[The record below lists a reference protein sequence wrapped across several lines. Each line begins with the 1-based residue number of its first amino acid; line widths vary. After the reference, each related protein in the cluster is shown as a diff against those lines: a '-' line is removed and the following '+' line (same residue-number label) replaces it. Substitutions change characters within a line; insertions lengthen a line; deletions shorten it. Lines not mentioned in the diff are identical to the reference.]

1 MSKKLISICIP
12 VLNEAENIE
21 SLLHALRT
29 ETKKLGKYNFEFV
42 FSDNN
47 SNDESWEKIKTLSKS
62 DKRISGIRFSKNIG
76 YQNSILQNYF
86 YAKGHALIVLD
97 ADLQDPPAL
106 IKLFLQEWENG
117 FQIVY
122 GVRKVRQGS
131 KIDTVVRSFGYS
143 ILAWASDNAL
153 HMNVGDFRLI
163 DRSVVEVLRTRNHS
177 HQYLRGVISSLGF
190 KEKGIS
196 YSRNVRQ
203 KGKSKFN
210 AFTVLKLGLLGLMS
224 FSTKPIRLFIPIA
237 VFFILL
243 SIFGIAWIILL
254 NLTHQDLPRGFSV
267 TQIFIFTSIG
277 VNSLFFAIAGDYLH
291 KIYRSLN
298 PTHNGFIQESI

>member
-1 MSKKLISICIP
+1 MGKKLISICIP
-12 VLNEAENIE
+12 VLNESENIE
-21 SLLHALRT
+21 SLIFALKT
-29 ETKKLGKYNFEFV
+29 ETKKLGQYKFEFV

-47 SNDESWEKIKTLSKS
+47 SDDDSWEKIKALSKM
-62 DKRISGIRFSKNIG
+62 DKRIRGIRFSKNIG

-86 YAKGHALIVLD
+86 YAEGQALIVLD
-97 ADLQDPPAL
+97 ADLQDPPE
-106 IKLFLQEWENG
+106 LFKIFLEEWENG
-117 FQIVY
+117 FQIIY
-122 GVRKVRQGS
+122 GVRKVRKGS
-131 KIDTVVRSFGYS
+131 RIDSVLRSLGYS
-143 ILAWASDNAL
+143 FLSWASDNAL

-190 KEKGIS
+190 KEKGIP
-196 YSRNVRQ
+196 YSRNIRK

-210 AFTVLKLGLLGLMS
+210 AFKVLKLGLLGLMS
-224 FSTKPIRLFIPIA
+224 FSTKPIRLFIPISI
-237 VFFILL
+237 FFILL
-243 SIFGIAWIILL
+243 SIFGIAWVILL

-291 KIYRSLN
+291 KIYISLN
-298 PTHNGFIQESI
+298 PKKNGFIQESL

>member
-1 MSKKLISICIP
+1 MGKKLISICIP
-12 VLNEAENIE
+12 VLNESENIE
-21 SLLHALRT
+21 SLIFALKT
-29 ETKKLGKYNFEFV
+29 ETKKLGQYKFEFV

-47 SNDESWEKIKTLSKS
+47 SDDDSWEKIKALSKM
-62 DKRISGIRFSKNIG
+62 DKRIRGIKFSKNIG

-86 YAKGHALIVLD
+86 YAEGQALIVLD
-97 ADLQDPPAL
+97 ADLQDPPEL
-106 IKLFLQEWENG
+106 IKIFLKEWENG
-117 FQIVY
+117 FQIIY
-122 GVRKVRQGS
+122 GVRKVRKGS
-131 KIDTVVRSFGYS
+131 RIDSVLRSLGYS
-143 ILAWASDNAL
+143 FLSWASDNAL

-190 KEKGIS
+190 KEKGIP
-196 YSRNVRQ
+196 YSRNIRK

-210 AFTVLKLGLLGLMS
+210 AFKVLKLGLLGLMS
-224 FSTKPIRLFIPIA
+224 FSTKPIRLFIPISI
-237 VFFILL
+237 FFILL
-243 SIFGIAWIILL
+243 SIFGIAWVILL

-291 KIYRSLN
+291 KIYISLN
-298 PTHNGFIQESI
+298 PKKNGFIQESL